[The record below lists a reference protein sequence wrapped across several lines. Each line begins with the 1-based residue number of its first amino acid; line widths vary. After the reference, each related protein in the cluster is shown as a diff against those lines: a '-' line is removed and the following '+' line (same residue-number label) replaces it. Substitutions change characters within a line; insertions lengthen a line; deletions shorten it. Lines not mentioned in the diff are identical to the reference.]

1 MISLFTDVPKS
12 QHMHSPSPSLG
23 QSILDAADALARYSD
38 MEGGLTCAY
47 LTPAHR
53 AAAAMLAERMRA
65 AGMQVRVD
73 AIGNV
78 IGRYEA
84 DPSAGP
90 DAKVLM
96 TGSHFDTVR
105 NGGRYDGR
113 LGILL
118 PIAVV
123 GALNEAG
130 IRLPYHFDV
139 VGFAE
144 EEGLRFKTSFL
155 ASSVLAGR
163 FDPALLARADAD
175 GITLAQ
181 ALTESDLPGRGDPDA
196 LRAAAVDPAT
206 LLGFV
211 EVHIEQGPVLL
222 HHDLPLGIVT
232 QIAGS
237 SRFQVR
243 IDGLASHAGT
253 TPMTMR
259 KDAAAAAAEMV
270 LLVESRCGQAPTLV
284 GTVGQL
290 QVPNGSSNV
299 IPAACHFSMD
309 IRAGEDAVREAA
321 IADIVAGIEAIAARR
336 GVRAEVERVPPVNNA
351 PCAPWL
357 RAQFAAVLNKR
368 GLQAFELPSGAGH
381 DAMMMQR
388 ITDVAMLFVRC
399 GNGGISHNPLE
410 TITAE
415 DAQLAAEVF
424 VDFLRHFKPR

>member
-1 MISLFTDVPKS
+1 MS
-12 QHMHSPSPSLG
+12 QSPAPLG
-23 QSILDAADALARYSD
+23 QSILDAADALARFSD

-53 AAAAMLAERMRA
+53 QAAGWLAQAMRD

-84 DPSAGP
+84 DPAAG
-90 DAKVLM
+90 AEARVLM

-123 GALNEAG
+123 RALRDAG
-130 IRLPYHFDV
+130 IRLPYHLEV
-139 VGFAE
+139 VAFAE

-163 FDPALLARADAD
+163 FDPALLARADVD
-175 GITLAQ
+175 GVTLEQ
-181 ALTESDLPGRGDPDA
+181 ALAESDLPGRGALSA
-196 LRAAAVDPAT
+196 LREAAVDPAT
-206 LLGFV
+206 LLAFV

-222 HHDLPLGIVT
+222 HHGLPLGIVT

-243 IDGLASHAGT
+243 VEGLASHAGT

-270 LLVESRCGQAPTLV
+270 LLVESRCGAAPTLV

-309 IRAGEDAVREAA
+309 IRAGDDAVREAA
-321 IADIVAGIEAIAARR
+321 IADIVAGIAAIAERR

-357 RAQFAAVLNKR
+357 RAQLAAVLAKR
-368 GLQAFELPSGAGH
+368 GLSPFELPSGAGH
-381 DAMMMQR
+381 DAMMMHR
-388 ITDVAMLFVRC
+388 IVDVAMLFVRC

-424 VDFLRHFKPR
+424 VDFLRHFRPEDAPARTIEGR

>member
-1 MISLFTDVPKS
+1 
-12 QHMHSPSPSLG
+12 
-23 QSILDAADALARYSD
+23 
-38 MEGGLTCAY
+38 
-47 LTPAHR
+47 
-53 AAAAMLAERMRA
+53 
-65 AGMQVRVD
+65 MQVRID

-78 IGRYEA
+78 IGRYAA
-84 DPSAGP
+84 DPAVPG
-90 DAKVLM
+90 ARVLM

-123 GALNEAG
+123 GALNQAG

-163 FDPALLARADAD
+163 FDPALLERQDAD
-175 GITLAQ
+175 GITLRE
-181 ALTESDLPGRGDPDA
+181 ALAASDLPGAGDLQA
-196 LRAAAVDPAT
+196 LRAAAVDPAS

-222 HHDLPLGIVT
+222 HHDLPLGVVT

-237 SRFQVR
+237 SRFAVR
-243 IDGLASHAGT
+243 VEGQASHAGT
-253 TPMTMR
+253 TPMGMR
-259 KDAAAAAAEMV
+259 RDAAAGAAEMI
-270 LLVESRCGQAPTLV
+270 LLVEQRCAAASTLV

-299 IPAACHFSMD
+299 IPAACTFSMD
-309 IRAGEDAVREAA
+309 IRAGEDGIREAA
-321 IADIVAGIEAIAARR
+321 IVDIVAGIGQIAERR
-336 GVRAEVERVPPVNNA
+336 GLAAQVERVPPVNNA
-351 PCAPWL
+351 PCARWL
-357 RAQFAAVLNKR
+357 MDQFGAVLKKR

-424 VDFLRHFKPR
+424 VDFLRHFQPRG

>member
-1 MISLFTDVPKS
+1 MS
-12 QHMHSPSPSLG
+12 QTTASLG
-23 QSILDAADALARYSD
+23 QAILDHADQLARFSD

-53 AAAAMLAERMRA
+53 AAQDQLAQWMEA
-65 AGMQVRVD
+65 AGMAVRID

-78 IGRYEA
+78 IGRYAA
-84 DPSAGP
+84 DPAVT
-90 DAKVLM
+90 DARVLM

-123 GALNEAG
+123 DALNRAG
-130 IRLPYHFDV
+130 IRLPYHFEV
-139 VGFAE
+139 VAFAE

-155 ASSVLAGR
+155 ASSVLADR
-163 FDPALLARADAD
+163 FDPALLARVDAD
-175 GITLAQ
+175 GITLAE
-181 ALTESDLPGRGDPDA
+181 ALAISGLPGAGDPQA
-196 LRAAAVDPAT
+196 LRAAALDPAT

-222 HHDLPLGIVT
+222 HHDLPLGVVT

-243 IDGLASHAGT
+243 VEGQASHAGT
-253 TPMTMR
+253 TPMGMR
-259 KDAAAAAAEMV
+259 KDAAAGAAEMI
-270 LLVESRCGQAPTLV
+270 LLVEERCAAAPTLV

-299 IPAACHFSMD
+299 IPAACTFSMD
-309 IRAGEDAVREAA
+309 IRAGADDIREAA
-321 IADIVAGIEAIAARR
+321 IADIVAGIERIAARR
-336 GVRAEVERVPPVNNA
+336 GLSAQVERVPPVNNA
-351 PCAPWL
+351 PCARWL
-357 RAQFAAVLNKR
+357 MDQFGAVLKKR
-368 GLQAFELPSGAGH
+368 GMEAFELPSGAGH
-381 DAMMMQR
+381 DAMMMHR

-424 VDFLRHFKPR
+424 VDFLRHFQPLG